1 MRDVKERKKGG
12 KGEMEGVLVK
22 SEGNGGK
29 RRVGNVD
36 NDSETPK
43 CNKRRRREPVMAAV
57 SGEDKGEVQDPSTT
71 NTTATVKRSSLFRG
85 VSRSGFSSSYSS
97 SCSSP
102 PLNCLIDLSM
112 GTKECDYK
120 YKNPKEFVSYW
131 SCTHH

>member
-1 MRDVKERKKGG
+1 MSVCIYICMHERRKRKKERKKGG

-29 RRVGNVD
+29 RRVGNVE

-85 VSRSGFSSSYSS
+85 VSRSGFFFFLFLFLFFSSS
-97 SCSSP
+97 
-102 PLNCLIDLSM
+102 
-112 GTKECDYK
+112 
-120 YKNPKEFVSYW
+120 
-131 SCTHH
+131 